1 MNSANPIANPFA
13 GPDRRE
19 GCLMATMSVVKALKP
34 KRSWGQVAYTDRYLR
49 GCLPEQI
56 REGIRKTDPLLYGGL
71 NCERDTFTKTLRM
84 NMKWHGEKKVKAYE
98 YVQSFSPDDCHG
110 RLSPELVHQLGLE
123 FAGRFFS
130 EVPCL
135 VVTHTDRNHL
145 HNQFLIGNVNI
156 TTGKCLQLNARSLKE
171 MKLFSGEQCRQHGL
185 SASVFE
191 DGKKKAAHKR
201 SDAEHLMKS
210 QGKVPVKD
218 QLYEQ
223 IRTAITS
230 PEVNS
235 FDDFLQLI
243 SDSYGITC
251 RVSGNTISFKHPN
264 LSRPVRGTR
273 LAADLTREGIEMG
286 ISLAVRER
294 METTEAP
301 DTTLLGKPASSTVV
315 SRSEPAI
322 HTAVSQ
328 PEPEP
333 DRARLYRYA
342 HHIPA
347 GRSDAADPG
356 IVRTSSDRIVDTKP
370 TASSSAVLSPAASTP
385 AALSPAEFEACKA
398 EMNRLV
404 SERRRIRDLLL
415 RLVEKLKKLQK
426 DILNL
431 RHNISVWKR
440 DKAKLEQQL
449 HSELTGTQ
457 SIPFQNRNRIR

>member
-1 MNSANPIANPFA
+1 
-13 GPDRRE
+13 
-19 GCLMATMSVVKALKP
+19 MATMSVVKALKP
-34 KRSWGQVAYTDRYLR
+34 KRSWGQVAHTDRYLR

-56 REGIRKTDPLLYGGL
+56 REGIRKTDPLLYDGL

-84 NMKWHGEKKVKAYE
+84 NMKWKGEKKVKAYE
-98 YVQSFSPDDCHG
+98 YVQSFSPDDCQG
-110 RLSPELVHQLGLE
+110 RLSPELIHQLGLE
-123 FAGRFFS
+123 FANRFFS

-135 VVTHTDRNHL
+135 VVTHTDRDHL

-185 SASVFE
+185 TASIFE
-191 DGKKKAAHKR
+191 DGKKKAVHKR

-223 IRTAITS
+223 IRAAITS

-235 FDDFLQLI
+235 FDDFLQLL
-243 SDSYGITC
+243 SGSHGITC
-251 RVSGNTISFKHPN
+251 RVSGNTISFKHPE

-294 METTEAP
+294 MEAMETA
-301 DTTLLGKPASSTVV
+301 DTTPLRKPVSSAAV
-315 SRSEPAI
+315 SR
-322 HTAVSQ
+322 

-333 DRARLYRYA
+333 DRTWLYRYA
-342 HHIPA
+342 RHFPA
-347 GRSDAADPG
+347 GRSNAAGPRMTG
-356 IVRTSSDRIVDTKP
+356 TSSDRMDETKP
-370 TASSSAVLSPAASTP
+370 AALSSAVLSPAASSP
-385 AALSPAEFEACKA
+385 AALSPAELEACKA
-398 EMNRLV
+398 EMNQLV
-404 SERRRIRDLLL
+404 SERRRIKDLLL

-426 DILNL
+426 DFLNL
-431 RHNISVWKR
+431 RYSISIWKR
-440 DKAKLEQQL
+440 DKAYMEQQL
-449 HSELTGTQ
+449 RSELADTGITMSQ
-457 SIPFQNRNRIR
+457 HRSRSR

>member
-1 MNSANPIANPFA
+1 
-13 GPDRRE
+13 
-19 GCLMATMSVVKALKP
+19 MATMSVVKALKP
-34 KRSWGQVAYTDRYLR
+34 KRSWGQVAHTDRYLR

-56 REGIRKTDPLLYGGL
+56 REGIRKTDPRLYDGL

-98 YVQSFSPDDCHG
+98 YVQSFSPEDCQR
-110 RLSPELVHQLGLE
+110 RLSPKLAHQLGLE
-123 FAGRFFS
+123 FANRFFS

-135 VVTHTDRNHL
+135 VVTHTDRDHL

-185 SASVFE
+185 STSVFE
-191 DGKKKAAHKR
+191 EGKKKAAHKR

-223 IRTAITS
+223 IRAAISS
-230 PEVNS
+230 PDVNS
-235 FDDFLQLI
+235 FEEFIQFL
-243 SDSYGITC
+243 SDSHGITC
-251 RVSGNTISFKHPN
+251 RVSGNTISFKHPE

-294 METTEAP
+294 MET
-301 DTTLLGKPASSTVV
+301 V
-315 SRSEPAI
+315 S
-322 HTAVSQ
+322 H

-333 DRARLYRYA
+333 DRTWLYRYA
-342 HHIPA
+342 RHIPA
-347 GRSDAADPG
+347 SRWDAADPG
-356 IVRTSSDRIVDTKP
+356 MVGTSSDRMEDAKP
-370 TASSSAVLSPAASTP
+370 AALSSAPSSLSSAPSSSFTAASSSVVSSPG
-385 AALSPAEFEACKA
+385 ALSPAELEACKA

-404 SERRRIRDLLL
+404 SERRRLKDLLL

-426 DILNL
+426 DFLNL
-431 RHNISVWKR
+431 RYNISIWKR
-440 DKAKLEQQL
+440 DKTDMEQLLQA
-449 HSELTGTQ
+449 ELTGTQ
-457 SIPFQNRNRIR
+457 NTLLQNRSRIR